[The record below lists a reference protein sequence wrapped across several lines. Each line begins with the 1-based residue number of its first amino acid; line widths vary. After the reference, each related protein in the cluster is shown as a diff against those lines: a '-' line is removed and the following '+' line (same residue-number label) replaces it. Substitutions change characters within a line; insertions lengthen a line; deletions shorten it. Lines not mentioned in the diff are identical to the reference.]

1 MTLIRADGVSR
12 TYRSFSLVGAGAART
27 ALAGVSLSVAAG
39 ETVALLGRSGCG
51 KSTLARLLC
60 GLERP
65 DRGTVSYRGTPLARL
80 DRAGLRRFRREVQ
93 MVFQDAPGA
102 VNPRFDIRAII
113 AEPLRHLTS
122 LDASARARRV
132 DELLEMVELPA
143 SLASMLPSQVSG
155 GQLQRVCIARAL
167 APSPAL
173 IVLDEAV
180 SNLDLH
186 LQAAT
191 LALLKRLQQASGLA
205 YLFVTHDLRL
215 VERFAAR
222 TVVMDAGTV
231 VEETPS
237 GALVE
242 LRHPASLL
250 LKSAILPPLPARMP
264 TRMPAR
270 MPAPAPVA

>member
-12 TYRSFSLVGAGAART
+12 IYRSVSLVGTGAART
-27 ALAGVSLSVAAG
+27 ALDGVSLSVAAG

-65 DRGTVSYRGTPLARL
+65 DGGTVAFRGTSLDRL

-102 VNPRFDIRAII
+102 VNPRFDIRSII
-113 AEPLRHLTS
+113 AEPLRYLTS

-143 SLASMLPSQVSG
+143 SLADMLPSQVSG

-167 APSPAL
+167 APEPAL
-173 IVLDEAV
+173 VVLDEAV

-191 LALLKRLQQASGLA
+191 LALLKRLQQASGIA
-205 YLFVTHDLRL
+205 CLFVTHDLRL
-215 VERFAAR
+215 VERFADR
-222 TVVMDAGTV
+222 TIVMQRGQV
-231 VEETPS
+231 VEETGTS
-237 GALVE
+237 ALAE
-242 LRHPASLL
+242 LRHPASLE
-250 LKSAILPPLPARMP
+250 LKAAILPPLPARVR
-264 TRMPAR
+264 TVK
-270 MPAPAPVA
+270 VAAAG

>member
-102 VNPRFDIRAII
+102 VNPRFDIRTII

-143 SLASMLPSQVSG
+143 ALASMLPSQVSG

-264 TRMPAR
+264 AR